1 MTLTVESRNPT
12 TPSRMVKN
20 WQSPMSNGPKTD
32 EYRQSLLTATAMAC
46 HPCRV
51 NVLVVEDDDAIAEP
65 LVKGLERQGFSV
77 HRESTGLG
85 GVDAF
90 RSSTPVD
97 IILLDLGLP
106 DIDGYEVCRRVRS
119 DSLVPI
125 IILTARGD
133 EIDRVLGLELGA
145 DDYMVKPFGFRE
157 LIARINAV
165 TRRSQVTGTQSDDI
179 IKLTGG
185 VVIDNRTRRVTIKNE
200 ELSLTRKEFDL
211 LALLAS
217 DPGATQTRE
226 TILEQVWDAHWY
238 GPTKTLD
245 VHIASL
251 RKKLGDPTIIET
263 VRGVGFRLRTSIES
277 DNNS

>member
-1 MTLTVESRNPT
+1 M
-12 TPSRMVKN
+12 
-20 WQSPMSNGPKTD
+20 
-32 EYRQSLLTATAMAC
+32 
-46 HPCRV
+46 
-51 NVLVVEDDDAIAEP
+51 NVLLVEDDNAIAEP
-65 LVKGLERQGFSV
+65 LMKGLERQGFVV

-85 GVDAF
+85 AVDAF
-90 RSSTPVD
+90 RSTPTID

-119 DSLVPI
+119 ESPVPI

-165 TRRSQVTGTQSDDI
+165 TRRSQTSGAVNDETTHVAGNVT
-179 IKLTGG
+179 
-185 VVIDNRTRRVTIKNE
+185 IDNRTRRVTVE
-200 ELSLTRKEFDL
+200 GAEVQLTRKEFDL
-211 LALLAS
+211 LALLAT

-245 VHIASL
+245 VHVASL
-251 RKKLGDPTIIET
+251 RKKLGDPTIVET
-263 VRGVGFRLRTSIES
+263 VRGVGFRLRSSNQS
-277 DNNS
+277 DDNS

>member
-20 WQSPMSNGPKTD
+20 WQSPVTEGPKTG
-32 EYRQSLLTATAMAC
+32 EERQSPLTATATAC
-46 HPCRV
+46 HPWRV
-51 NVLVVEDDDAIAEP
+51 NVLLVEDDDAIAEP
-65 LVKGLERQGFSV
+65 LMKGLERQGFSV

-119 DSLVPI
+119 DSSVPI

-165 TRRSQVTGTQSDDI
+165 TRRSQATGVQADDI

-185 VVIDNRTRRVTIKNE
+185 VVIDNRTRRVNIGGE

-277 DNNS
+277 DTNS

>member
-1 MTLTVESRNPT
+1 M
-12 TPSRMVKN
+12 
-20 WQSPMSNGPKTD
+20 
-32 EYRQSLLTATAMAC
+32 
-46 HPCRV
+46 
-51 NVLVVEDDDAIAEP
+51 NVLLVEDDDAIAEP
-65 LVKGLERQGFSV
+65 LVKGLERQGYVV

-85 GVDAF
+85 AVAAF
-90 RSSTPVD
+90 HSHSPVD
-97 IILLDLGLP
+97 IILLDLGLS

-165 TRRSQVTGTQSDDI
+165 TRRSNVSGTIKDDI
-179 IKLTGG
+179 TKLAGEVTL
-185 VVIDNRTRRVTIKNE
+185 DNRTRKVTVHNKDIQ
-200 ELSLTRKEFDL
+200 LTRKEFDL

-217 DPGATQTRE
+217 DAGATQTRE

-245 VHIASL
+245 VHVASL

-263 VRGVGFRLRTSIES
+263 VRGVGFRLRTDTGDDSVS
-277 DNNS
+277 

>member
-1 MTLTVESRNPT
+1 M
-12 TPSRMVKN
+12 
-20 WQSPMSNGPKTD
+20 
-32 EYRQSLLTATAMAC
+32 LL
-46 HPCRV
+46 
-51 NVLVVEDDDAIAEP
+51 VEDDDAIAEP
-65 LVKGLERQGFSV
+65 LVKGLERQGYTV

-90 RSSTPVD
+90 RSSLPVD

-119 DSLVPI
+119 DSPVPI

-165 TRRSQVTGTQSDDI
+165 TRRSQAAGSPTDEMT
-179 IKLTGG
+179 KLTGG
-185 VVIDNRTRRVTIKNE
+185 VVIDNRTRRVTVEDE
-200 ELSLTRKEFDL
+200 EISLTRKEFDL

-263 VRGVGFRLRTSIES
+263 VRGVGFRLRSSTESERTS
-277 DNNS
+277 

>member
-1 MTLTVESRNPT
+1 M
-12 TPSRMVKN
+12 
-20 WQSPMSNGPKTD
+20 
-32 EYRQSLLTATAMAC
+32 
-46 HPCRV
+46 
-51 NVLVVEDDDAIAEP
+51 NVLLVEDDNAIAEP
-65 LVKGLERQGFSV
+65 LMKGLERQGFVV

-85 GVDAF
+85 AVDAF
-90 RSSTPVD
+90 RSTPTID

-119 DSLVPI
+119 ESPVPI

-165 TRRSQVTGTQSDDI
+165 TRRSQTSGAVNDETTHLAGNVT
-179 IKLTGG
+179 
-185 VVIDNRTRRVTIKNE
+185 IDNRTRRVTVE
-200 ELSLTRKEFDL
+200 GAEVQLTRKEFDL
-211 LALLAS
+211 LALLAT

-245 VHIASL
+245 VHVASL
-251 RKKLGDPTIIET
+251 RKKLGDPTIVET
-263 VRGVGFRLRTSIES
+263 VRGVGFRLRSSNQS
-277 DNNS
+277 DDNS

>member
-1 MTLTVESRNPT
+1 
-12 TPSRMVKN
+12 
-20 WQSPMSNGPKTD
+20 
-32 EYRQSLLTATAMAC
+32 
-46 HPCRV
+46 V
-51 NVLVVEDDDAIAEP
+51 NVLLVEDDDAIAEP
-65 LVKGLERQGFSV
+65 LIKGLERQGFVV

-85 GVDAF
+85 AVSAF
-90 RSSTPVD
+90 RSTPTVD

-119 DSLVPI
+119 ESPVPI

-165 TRRSQVTGTQSDDI
+165 TRRSQTSGAVNDETTHLAGNVI
-179 IKLTGG
+179 
-185 VVIDNRTRRVTIKNE
+185 IDNRTRRVTVE
-200 ELSLTRKEFDL
+200 GVEVQLTRKEFDL
-211 LALLAS
+211 LALLAT

-245 VHIASL
+245 VHVASL
-251 RKKLGDPTIIET
+251 RKKLGDPTIVET
-263 VRGVGFRLRTSIES
+263 VRGVGFRLRSSNQS
-277 DNNS
+277 DDNS